1 MNIDAIYDQTSFTL
15 TLPFSGI
22 YHSCFFFAITTHTHT
37 THKLFSSPI
46 DVTTVGKITAMAVDA
61 SSNGVI
67 TRDTVN
73 NGQPRKQGFFN
84 ETGKPIL
91 YDDLLFIDG
100 TQEIEKL
107 VASSSSNENDN
118 KNKTKNK
125 NKKQSSSVGM
135 PSNEGAGIGKRPYL
149 FPIPVTIAFLL
160 FFWSVATEQFVT
172 PIVTDIAATTVLL

>member
-1 MNIDAIYDQTSFTL
+1 M
-15 TLPFSGI
+15 
-22 YHSCFFFAITTHTHT
+22 
-37 THKLFSSPI
+37 LFSSPI

-84 ETGKPIL
+84 TTGKPIL

-107 VASSSSNENDN
+107 VASSNSNDN
-118 KNKTKNK
+118 KNKKKTTKK
-125 NKKQSSSVGM
+125 KKKQSSSAG

-160 FFWSVATEQFVT
+160 FFWPVATEQFVT